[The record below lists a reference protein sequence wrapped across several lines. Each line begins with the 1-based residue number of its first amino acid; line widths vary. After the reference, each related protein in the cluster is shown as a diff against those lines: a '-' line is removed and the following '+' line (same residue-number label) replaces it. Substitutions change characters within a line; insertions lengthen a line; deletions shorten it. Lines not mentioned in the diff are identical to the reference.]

1 MSETRSI
8 LVAEVTGD
16 APLLDKIGAV
26 ETNRAVERYRNR
38 AERSIESHQGHTL
51 KTEGRRIVAQFQR
64 CENAVLAAFD
74 MRTRVAQLPPV
85 SGVSLAVRIAVHVI
99 DVTGEDPASPADI
112 DLVKTIAKG
121 APDNQVLVTTEAL
134 ASLPDSLRPH
144 LDREVAPSVSG
155 YDLPLY
161 QFKQGTSA
169 PPLREVFSPTAT
181 SIALQ
186 PNISDA
192 DPESLPPPVMTP
204 GIASSRASLM
214 LRHESH
220 NFVVSDLRPVLL
232 AGREDGNDLVIAD
245 KRASR
250 HHSRVEWRQSRFVLI
265 DTSTNGTYLVD
276 ETGNE
281 VVLRRSEADLPIRG
295 RIGFG
300 YSPLETG
307 AEVVFFDVG
316 QR

>member
-1 MSETRSI
+1 MSETRSF

-16 APLLDKIGAV
+16 KLLDKIGAD
-26 ETNRAVERYRNR
+26 ETKRAVERCRNR
-38 AERSIESHQGHTL
+38 AERSIESHQGSTVA
-51 KTEGRRIVAQFQR
+51 TDGPRIVAHFDR

-85 SGVSLAVRIAVHVI
+85 SGVSLSVRIAVHV
-99 DVTGEDPASPADI
+99 VEGNASPAEI
-112 DLVKTIAKG
+112 DLVKAIAKG
-121 APDNQVLVTTEAL
+121 TPDNQVLITTEAL
-134 ASLPDSLRPH
+134 SALPDSLQPH
-144 LDREVAPSVSG
+144 LDQEAIPTVAG

-161 QFKQGTSA
+161 QFKQGTTL
-169 PPLREVFSPTAT
+169 PPLREAFSPTAT
-181 SIALQ
+181 SIALLG
-186 PNISDA
+186 NIA
-192 DPESLPPPVMTP
+192 DPEAMSAPQPMLAPVA
-204 GIASSRASLM
+204 ASSTTSLM
-214 LRHESH
+214 LRHENH

-232 AGREDGNDLVIAD
+232 AGREDGNDLVISD

-250 HHSRVEWRQSRFVLI
+250 HHARVEWRQSRFVLI

-276 ETGNE
+276 ETGTE
-281 VVLRRSEADLPIRG
+281 VVLRRSEADLPPRG

-300 YSPLETG
+300 YSPLELG